1 VGLLW
6 RARTAKGRNLKNV
19 RKTLIVAA
27 IAGTLAS
34 VPSATA
40 NAEAMGFDPNVRPA
54 GAAPDAPPP
63 PAPDAP
69 APPPVGF
76 DPNVPP
82 PPAVPDALAPV
93 DAPPGPPAPVG
104 LDPNVPPPPPA
115 PDAPPPP
122 PAPVGFDPNVP
133 PPPAPDAPPP
143 PPVLKA
149 YSVNWDAIAQCE
161 SGGNW
166 GINSGNGYSGGLQ
179 FTSGTWHANG
189 GSGSPAAASREEQIR
204 VAENVLH
211 SQGIHAWPVCGR
223 RG

>member
-1 VGLLW
+1 M
-6 RARTAKGRNLKNV
+6 KNV
-19 RKTLIVAA
+19 RKTLILAA

-40 NAEAMGFDPNVRPA
+40 SADVVGFDPNVQPA

-69 APPPVGF
+69 APAPVGF
-76 DPNVPP
+76 DPNVRPAPP
-82 PPAVPDALAPV
+82 VPDALAPV
-93 DAPPGPPAPVG
+93 DLPPG
-104 LDPNVPPPPPA
+104 
-115 PDAPPPP
+115 P

-143 PPVLKA
+143 PASVGFDPNVPPPPAPDAPPPPPVRKA

-166 GINSGNGYSGGLQ
+166 SISTGNGFSGGLQ
-179 FTSGTWHANG
+179 FTSSTWHANG
-189 GSGSPAAASREEQIR
+189 GSGSPANASHDEQIR

-211 SQGIHAWPVCGR
+211 SQGIGAWPVCGR

>member
-1 VGLLW
+1 M
-6 RARTAKGRNLKNV
+6 KNV
-19 RKTLIVAA
+19 RKTLMVAA
-27 IAGTLAS
+27 IAGTLVT

-40 NAEAMGFDPNVRPA
+40 NAEPM
-54 GAAPDAPPP
+54 
-63 PAPDAP
+63 
-69 APPPVGF
+69 GF

-82 PPAVPDALAPV
+82 AEAAP
-93 DAPPGPPAPVG
+93 
-104 LDPNVPPPPPA
+104 PPPPPA
-115 PDAPPPP
+115 PDAPPP

-133 PPPAPDAPPP
+133 PPPDAPPPPPPPDAPPP
-143 PPVLKA
+143 PPDAPPPDAPPPPPPVHQA

-166 GINSGNGYSGGLQ
+166 GINTGNGYSGGLQ

-189 GSGSPAAASREEQIR
+189 GSGSPASASREEQIR

-211 SQGIHAWPVCGR
+211 TQGIGAWPVCGR